1 MGAPSTREEIQ
12 RRRRRREKIDILRRR
27 YAKAGSEAEREAIW
41 AKVRR
46 LSPMMSHEEFRKPI
60 AQSAAAS

>member
-27 YAKAGSEAEREAIW
+27 YAKAGSESERETIW
-41 AKVRR
+41 AKVRQ
-46 LSPMMSHEEFRKPI
+46 LSPLMSQEEFRGPI
-60 AQSAAAS
+60 KQSSGSS